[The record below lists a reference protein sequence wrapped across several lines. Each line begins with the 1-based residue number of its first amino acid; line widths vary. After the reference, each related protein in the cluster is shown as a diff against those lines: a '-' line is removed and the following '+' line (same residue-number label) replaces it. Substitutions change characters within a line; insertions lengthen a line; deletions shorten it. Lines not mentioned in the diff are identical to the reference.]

1 MGRLIS
7 DHMLV
12 VFFIY
17 GLAFFLPVCSW
28 TKSQTL
34 FNSEVK
40 LASWITVVL
49 EKSKSL
55 EKRVWG
61 K

>member
-17 GLAFFLPVCSW
+17 GLAFFLMGVAI
-28 TKSQTL
+28 L
-34 FNSEVK
+34 V
-40 LASWITVVL
+40 ASSFMI
-49 EKSKSL
+49 
-55 EKRVWG
+55 
-61 K
+61 